1 MVVPTPT
8 RPSWVLSFKEAFTL
22 AGPVVRLCLRLGAA
36 LRGGDMG
43 PLVTTSDGFTIVMT
57 MGEVRCMVL
66 SVGHSN
72 KTIDDFVDLLRGQ
85 AVDVV
90 IDVRSH
96 PYSRFAPHFNR
107 EPLKETLAR
116 AGMRY
121 GFLGRELGGRPEG
134 DEYYD
139 DEGHVLY
146 GRVAQ
151 TPLFLSGID
160 RLERGLERYRL
171 AIMCSEEDPTDC
183 HRRLLVAR
191 VLEEREVAVVHL
203 RGDGT
208 LQPDSALGGLAQ
220 GDIFNG
226 FEEKAWRSTRSA
238 SHRSP
243 PVSSSSY

>member
-1 MVVPTPT
+1 
-8 RPSWVLSFKEAFTL
+8 VLDIQ
-22 AGPVVRLCLRLGAA
+22 AA
-36 LRGGDMG
+36 SA
-43 PLVTTSDGFTIVMT
+43 VTSAVATSDGFSIVTAVGKPQRM
-57 MGEVRCMVL
+57 L
-66 SVGHSN
+66 FSVGHSN
-72 KTIDDFVDLLRGQ
+72 KTIDHFVDLLRAQ

-116 AGMRY
+116 SGMRY
-121 GFLGRELGGRPEG
+121 GFLGRELGGRPAG

-160 RLERGLERYRL
+160 RLESGLEQFRL
-171 AIMCSEEDPTDC
+171 AMMCSEEDPTDC

-191 VLEEREVAVVHL
+191 VLEECGIAVVHL
-203 RGDGT
+203 RGDRT
-208 LQPDSALGGLAQ
+208 LQSDSALGGVAQ